1 MSVFT
6 LDWRGH
12 GTQTWFTPFAAGV
25 INRHSAVFATICE
38 LSQPPGEPLDFPF
51 VGAAGMEVRN
61 IAPLDDGRVQWVSEI
76 NWDRDLNFR
85 VKFLVL

>member
-38 LSQPPGEPLDFPF
+38 VPIYLP
-51 VGAAGMEVRN
+51 GAAGRRRGL
-61 IAPLDDGRVQWVSEI
+61 LDSRVAGPARCGHVG
-76 NWDRDLNFR
+76 
-85 VKFLVL
+85 